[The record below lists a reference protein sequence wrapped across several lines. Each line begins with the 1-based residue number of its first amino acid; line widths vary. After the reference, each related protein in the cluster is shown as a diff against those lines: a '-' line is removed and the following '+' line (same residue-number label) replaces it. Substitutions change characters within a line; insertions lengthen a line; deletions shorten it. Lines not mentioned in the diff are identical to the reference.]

1 MDALPQPATLN
12 TAVHLISL
20 ANSTG
25 HLAQALRGF
34 DPGHVIGA
42 HETDPADYLNQPDV
56 TILARSGLSA
66 IPASVPIR
74 RRRSEGSP
82 TPSSRCSSR
91 FQLDGVWQGTAAMAA
106 GANDLGLAV
115 RAARQSTSLV
125 KSFSTAAASVK
136 QAEGR
141 PIAVTNDLR
150 APTANIGANKIV
162 PWGIAEINEA
172 VTATAEVI
180 TETQRPMGAQSS
192 TSLDSY
198 ELGDHVDRQ
207 YAE

>member
-25 HLAQALRGF
+25 HPAHALRGF
-34 DPGHVIGA
+34 DPEHVIGA

-74 RRRSEGSP
+74 RRCSEGSRTP
-82 TPSSRCSSR
+82 TSRCSSR
-91 FQLDGVWQGTAAMAA
+91 FQLDGVWQGTAATA

-115 RAARQSTSLV
+115 RALRAARRSTGLV
-125 KSFSTAAASVK
+125 KSFSTAAESVK
-136 QAEGR
+136 QAEAR

-150 APTANIGANKIV
+150 AGTADIGANKIV
-162 PWGIAEINEA
+162 PSGLAAINEA
-172 VTATAEVI
+172 VTVTAEVI
-180 TETQRPMGAQSS
+180 TETQCPMARKTQR
-192 TSLDSY
+192 
-198 ELGDHVDRQ
+198 H
-207 YAE
+207 